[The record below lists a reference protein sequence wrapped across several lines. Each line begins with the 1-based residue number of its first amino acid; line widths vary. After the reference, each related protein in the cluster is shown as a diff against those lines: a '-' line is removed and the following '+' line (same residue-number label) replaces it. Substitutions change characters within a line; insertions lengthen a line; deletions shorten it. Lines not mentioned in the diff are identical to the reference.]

1 MAIRQG
7 FMTHLYAIQ
16 RDILEYLGDRPS
28 ATTTVIRRHLA
39 YSADVP
45 VTCDALEPHL
55 TQLEERGLVQ
65 ARDPEGSGTTYYRR
79 AGSGPVRTQTAS
91 D

>member
-1 MAIRQG
+1 
-7 FMTHLYAIQ
+7 MTHLYAIQ
-16 RDILEYLGDRPS
+16 RDILEHLGDRPN
-28 ATTTVIRRHLA
+28 ATTTAIRRHLA

-45 VTCDALEPHL
+45 VTYDALEPHL

-65 ARDPEGSGTTYYRR
+65 ARDADGPGTTCYRR

>member
-1 MAIRQG
+1 
-7 FMTHLYAIQ
+7 MTHLYAIQ
-16 RDILEYLGDRPS
+16 RDILEYLGDRPN
-28 ATTTVIRRHLA
+28 AIRRHLA

-45 VTCDALEPHL
+45 VTYDALEPHL

-65 ARDPEGSGTTYYRR
+65 ARDADGPGTTYYRR